1 MPAGEA
7 GVLRGA
13 RDELAVLRQQR
24 GRHVLASGICVAP
37 QAVQQ
42 EIGNAWR
49 VRHVQ
54 RGVAVEVLLRN
65 GPGAVLHEQGDHLLG
80 RLAAAARVV
89 QRRVAR
95 VVHRAG
101 GGGVVLDDLGH
112 HVGRGAD
119 VRGEVQQGLALPVRL
134 HRAIRV
140 LLQQRRDVRQR
151 QLVHQCQVNWEHA
164 VAVAFRCRLWIR
176 RQHPVPGHHSR
187 LARGREVQQVA
198 AVCLR
203 GGCGER
209 LQAQQLV
216 DRLRWC
222 RTRQRQAHRHEAL
235 RVSNQCCVRVHCQ
248 QLLDHRAR
256 HQRLRRQGNVRRAVA
271 FLPEAECAWRQA
283 PHFCNALLHKHMQW
297 RVAVGILCARCSA
310 VLLQQQLHH
319 LRRGPLHID
328 SMVQREAA
336 LAIHKRCGVRVV
348 PIQGQHRGFGLPGK
362 VGHDSRIQVHQAAS
376 GARGVQRGGHRGGQR
391 GTDRKRRRLRRHGA
405 VDSLNASRGE
415 GGLSNRRERR

>member
-13 RDELAVLRQQR
+13 RDELAVLRQKR
-24 GRHVLASGICVAP
+24 GRHVFASGICVAP

-164 VAVAFRCRLWIR
+164 VAVALRCRLWIR
-176 RQHPVPGHHSR
+176 R
-187 LARGREVQQVA
+187 
-198 AVCLR
+198 
-203 GGCGER
+203 
-209 LQAQQLV
+209 
-216 DRLRWC
+216 
-222 RTRQRQAHRHEAL
+222 
-235 RVSNQCCVRVHCQ
+235 
-248 QLLDHRAR
+248 
-256 HQRLRRQGNVRRAVA
+256 
-271 FLPEAECAWRQA
+271 
-283 PHFCNALLHKHMQW
+283 
-297 RVAVGILCARCSA
+297 
-310 VLLQQQLHH
+310 
-319 LRRGPLHID
+319 
-328 SMVQREAA
+328 
-336 LAIHKRCGVRVV
+336 
-348 PIQGQHRGFGLPGK
+348 
-362 VGHDSRIQVHQAAS
+362 
-376 GARGVQRGGHRGGQR
+376 
-391 GTDRKRRRLRRHGA
+391 
-405 VDSLNASRGE
+405 
-415 GGLSNRRERR
+415 